1 MLIGY
6 ARVSTEDQN
15 LDRQIDQLKAVGVKK
30 IYCDKLTGTNTNR
43 PKLKDMLDNVR
54 EGDTIIIT
62 DLTRISRSLKDLL
75 ALTEEISSK
84 GVHIKSLKETIDTTS
99 AQGKFFFHITAAF
112 SQFERDLISERTKEG
127 LASARARGKLGGR
140 RSKLTDKDKAT
151 VKKLYDAKELTVAE
165 ICRTYGI
172 SRPTLYKATNENKQ

>member
-15 LDRQIDQLKAVGVKK
+15 LDRQIDQLKAAGVKK
-30 IYCDKLTGTNTNR
+30 IYCEKMTGTNQNR
-43 PKLKDMLDNVR
+43 PKLKDMLDNIR
-54 EGDTIIIT
+54 DGDTIIIT

-75 ALTEEISSK
+75 ALTEEISNK
-84 GVHIKSLKETIDTTS
+84 GVHLKSLKETIDTTT

-140 RSKLTDKDKAT
+140 RSKLNYKDKET
-151 VKKLYDAKELTVAE
+151 IKKLYDKKELAVAE
-165 ICRTYGI
+165 ICGMYGI
-172 SRPTLYKATNENKQ
+172 SRPTLYKAVKEDE

>member
-15 LDRQIDQLKAVGVKK
+15 LDRQIDQLKAAGVKK
-30 IYCDKLTGTNTNR
+30 IYCEKMTGTNRNR
-43 PKLKDMLDNVR
+43 PKLRDMLDNVR

-75 ALTEEISSK
+75 VITEEIKDK
-84 GVHIKSLKETIDTTS
+84 GVHLKSLKETIDTTS

-112 SQFERDLISERTKEG
+112 SQFERDLIAERTKEG
-127 LASARARGKLGGR
+127 LASARSRGKLGGR
-140 RSKLTDKDKAT
+140 RSKLTDRDKAT

-172 SRPTLYKATNENKQ
+172 SRPTLYKAVKEDK